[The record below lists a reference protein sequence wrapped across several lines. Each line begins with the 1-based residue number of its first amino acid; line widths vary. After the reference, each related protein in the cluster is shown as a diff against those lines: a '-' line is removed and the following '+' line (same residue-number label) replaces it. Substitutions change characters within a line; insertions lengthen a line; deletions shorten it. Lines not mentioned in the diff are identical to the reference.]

1 MANNYDV
8 TQLTTQPFAAGVNGL
23 FDNPVPFPPPNG
35 YKLTIEA
42 HPGYTIEAKDFGVNG
57 SSSVPSSTA
66 NSHTAAPSRWEHQA
80 NLPNGIHK
88 VVFEDTDNPTNSPTW
103 VPTSTNKIDVWVYF
117 GDTQSTP
124 YFPGNTIGILI
135 DIDGIT
141 RPTGPASNE
150 VYIRDLSLHESVCS
164 ISQWPV
170 NTNANPNLTSCSYK
184 GAPNQSDGYHFVME
198 KPIPSTTVQ
207 NVTIDNWPNYTYFA
221 QDTGSIYSSSIYNS
235 INIAESRTVKTT
247 DSQISSAGYTD
258 IYYKFIFCGPG
269 VSYTPGGAPYAVFN
283 PITMPD
289 INIVETSD
297 NYQTTATLTGPDG
310 ILQSNYFHYTWFVN
324 DASNIIPGMIISG
337 HPDINHNSG
346 VYPFSFDVRVVDVD
360 YINNKIKLSNA
371 QEATELTNVTLNFSA
386 DTADGSCVAKR
397 FIIQSSPDLATQAGV
412 ETSEALTNIGD
423 RDIEFYFE
431 TMNIAPTWGTQTNLN
446 ITGFDI

>member
-1 MANNYDV
+1 
-8 TQLTTQPFAAGVNGL
+8 
-23 FDNPVPFPPPNG
+23 
-35 YKLTIEA
+35 
-42 HPGYTIEAKDFGVNG
+42 
-57 SSSVPSSTA
+57 
-66 NSHTAAPSRWEHQA
+66 
-80 NLPNGIHK
+80 
-88 VVFEDTDNPTNSPTW
+88 
-103 VPTSTNKIDVWVYF
+103 
-117 GDTQSTP
+117 
-124 YFPGNTIGILI
+124 
-135 DIDGIT
+135 
-141 RPTGPASNE
+141 
-150 VYIRDLSLHESVCS
+150 
-164 ISQWPV
+164 
-170 NTNANPNLTSCSYK
+170 
-184 GAPNQSDGYHFVME
+184 ME

-207 NVTIDNWPNYTYFA
+207 NVTIDDWPSYTYFA

-269 VSYTPGGAPYAVFN
+269 VSYTPGGAPYAVFD

-297 NYQTTATLTGPDG
+297 NYQTTATLTGPEIPG
-310 ILQSNYFHYTWFVN
+310 GPNTYQHTWFVN

-337 HPDINHNSG
+337 HPDINPGNSG

-360 YINNKIKLSNA
+360 YINNKITLSIE
-371 QEATELTNVTLNFSA
+371 QEVTTLVNVTLNFSA
-386 DTADGSCVAKR
+386 DTVDGTCVAKR

-412 ETSEALTNIGD
+412 ETSETLTNIGD

-431 TMNIAPTWGTQTNLN
+431 TMNIAPTFGTQTNLN